1 MTERDMMLRWSLGNE
16 SAADFLAMLSLSY
29 HIADDF
35 VDRDKDPESYSSKMM
50 AKLMHLAFVDIP
62 ANVFYQRYRTELAPV
77 MSASFFIWNASNT
90 WADGDDNAKH
100 FSYVYR
106 EIGEQIII
114 TVARIVGGIDHATA
128 VTDEIYQTFHAKKTF
143 EGWKNGES

>member
-1 MTERDMMLRWSLGNE
+1 VSERELMMRWCRGNE
-16 SAADFLAMLSLSY
+16 SAAEFLSMLSLSY

-50 AKLMHLAFVDIP
+50 AKLMHLVLVDIP
-62 ANVFYQRYRTELAPV
+62 ANAFYQRYRTELAPV
-77 MSASFFIWNASNT
+77 MSASFFIWNASNN
-90 WADGDDNAKH
+90 WADGDDNQQH

-114 TVARIVGGIDHATA
+114 TVARIVGGIDHAA
-128 VTDEIYQTFHAKKTF
+128 NVTEEIYQTFHAKKTF
-143 EGWKNGES
+143 EGWKNGET